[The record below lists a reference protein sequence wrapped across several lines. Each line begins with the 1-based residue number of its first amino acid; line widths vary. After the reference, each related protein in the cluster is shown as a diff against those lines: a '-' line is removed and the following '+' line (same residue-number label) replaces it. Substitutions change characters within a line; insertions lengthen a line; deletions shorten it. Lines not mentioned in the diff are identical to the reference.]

1 MASGTAPP
9 NLQRFLDAQ
18 APVIDQVRDELRR
31 GRKSSHWMWF
41 IFPQIDGLGRSPTA
55 RFYALRSRYEAKAYL
70 EHPVLG
76 PRLVECTQL
85 VNAVNGATA
94 EQILGPID
102 AVKFRSCMTLFAAV
116 APERTA
122 FTDALAKY
130 YGGAADQATLQ
141 RI

>member
-1 MASGTAPP
+1 MASGTDPY

-18 APVIDQVRDELRR
+18 ASVIDQVRDELRH

-41 IFPQIDGLGRSPTA
+41 VFPQIEGLGRSPTA
-55 RFYALRSRYEAKAYL
+55 RLYALRSRDEARAYL

-94 EQILGPID
+94 EQILGSID

-116 APERTA
+116 APEQKEFTA
-122 FTDALAKY
+122 ALAKY
-130 YGGAADQATLQ
+130 YGGAADQVTLE

>member
-1 MASGTAPP
+1 MASGTDPH

-18 APVIDQVRDELRR
+18 ASIIGRVRDELRR

-41 IFPQIDGLGRSPTA
+41 VFPQIEGLGRSTMA
-55 RFYALRSRYEAKAYL
+55 RFYALRSRDEARAYL

-85 VNAVNGATA
+85 VNAVNGAPA

-116 APERTA
+116 
-122 FTDALAKY
+122 
-130 YGGAADQATLQ
+130 
-141 RI
+141 

>member
-1 MASGTAPP
+1 MVSSTDPH
-9 NLQRFLDAQ
+9 NLQKFLDAQ
-18 APVIDQVRDELRR
+18 ASVIDRVRDELRR

-41 IFPQIDGLGRSPTA
+41 IFPQIEGLGRSPTA
-55 RFYALRSRYEAKAYL
+55 RFYALRSRDEAKAYL

-76 PRLVECTQL
+76 PRLLECTQL

-102 AVKFRSCMTLFAAV
+102 GVKFRSCMTLFAAV
-116 APERTA
+116 APEQRE
-122 FTDALAKY
+122 FTDALGKY
-130 YGGAADQATLQ
+130 FSGAADQMTLE